1 MILEGIRATG
11 VVRFYDVSGK
21 LLCSTNMVLSLGKE
35 WIAQRCT
42 GQEASLVTHMA
53 VGTGISAV
61 TPQNTRL
68 GAEIARVPLAQAG
81 AVNPFNKT
89 VIRYEAF
96 FVEGVGVGPL
106 TEAGL
111 FTAAGGGVCVAR
123 TAFPVKNKG
132 ADDIFA
138 VVWEITIN

>member
-53 VGTGISAV
+53 VGTDTSAV
-61 TPQNTRL
+61 TPQDTRL

-111 FTAAGGGVCVAR
+111 FTAAVGGVCVAR
-123 TAFPVKNKG
+123 TVFPVKNKG
-132 ADDIFA
+132 ADDVFT

>member
-1 MILEGIRATG
+1 MISEGIKATG
-11 VVRFYDVSGK
+11 VVSFYDVSGK
-21 LLCSTNMVLSLGKE
+21 LLDSTNTVLTLGKE

-42 GQEASLVTHMA
+42 GQESSLVTHMA
-53 VGTGISAV
+53 VGTGTSAA
-61 TPQNTRL
+61 TLQDAAL
-68 GAEIARVPLAQAG
+68 GAEIARAALAQAG

-111 FTAAGGGVCVAR
+111 FTAAVGGVCVAR
-123 TAFPVKNKG
+123 TVFPVKNKR

>member
-1 MILEGIRATG
+1 MILEGIKAAG

-53 VGTGISAV
+53 VGTGTSAV

-111 FTAAGGGVCVAR
+111 FTAAGVCVAR
-123 TAFPVKNKG
+123 TVFPVKNKR

>member
-11 VVRFYDVSGK
+11 VVRFYDVSGE
-21 LLCSTNMVLSLGKE
+21 LLCSTNTVLSLGKE

-53 VGTGISAV
+53 VGTGTSAV
-61 TPQNTRL
+61 TPQNTML

-81 AVNPFNKT
+81 AVNPFKKAA
-89 VIRYEAF
+89 IRYEAF
-96 FVEGVGVGPL
+96 FVEGVGAGPL

-111 FTAAGGGVCVAR
+111 FTAAVGGVCVAR
-123 TAFPVKNKG
+123 TVFPVKNKG

>member
-1 MILEGIRATG
+1 MISEGIRATG
-11 VVRFYDVSGK
+11 VVRFYDVFGK
-21 LLCSTNMVLSLGKE
+21 LLDSTNTVLTLGKE

-42 GQEASLVTHMA
+42 GQESSLVTHMA
-53 VGTGISAV
+53 VGTGTSAATLQDTALV
-61 TPQNTRL
+61 S
-68 GAEIARVPLAQAG
+68 EIARAALAQAG

>member
-21 LLCSTNMVLSLGKE
+21 LLCSTNTVLSLGKE

-53 VGTGISAV
+53 VGTGTSAATLQDTALV
-61 TPQNTRL
+61 S
-68 GAEIARVPLAQAG
+68 EIARAPLAQAG

-111 FTAAGGGVCVAR
+111 FTAAVGGVCVAR
-123 TAFPVKNKG
+123 TVFPVKNKG